1 MGRRLQESAVDADMG
16 LMEEARRHSDL
27 TSQEVRVLG
36 CLIEKESTTPDNY
49 PLTLNGLR
57 TACNQATSRD
67 PVVSYGDHDVERA
80 LASLRE
86 RGLTRNVH
94 STSNRAMKFR
104 HVLAETLGLEPAELA
119 VLSVLMLRGPQT
131 LGELKNRAD
140 RQHHFGSTDEVAAVL
155 SVLAERSVALV
166 RRLDRRPGQ
175 KDARWVHLMSHDVSH
190 DAAAPPESPSGRA
203 AVDGSGAA
211 DVASSADPYGEATAE
226 FYDLLATGHWEA
238 FGLQLLD
245 LLAGVDPS
253 VGPIV
258 DVGAGT
264 GVGLP
269 YLQVAVPAAR
279 IHAIEPSRAMRTALH
294 TRLMLDP
301 DLRRVTTV
309 EPRSL
314 RGATLPE
321 SACAL
326 VASAAL
332 GHLGDDERAKLW
344 SYIAERMPPGA
355 PAVIE
360 VLPPDRPLSVPPT
373 RYRRLSVGEYAY
385 EGWQQ
390 GEPADERHMDWTMTY
405 RVLHDEELVA
415 GYTVRC
421 AWRCFSVA
429 DIRAEIEPFGLTL
442 TEHEDCVVI
451 SSPASRPAAWSG
463 GPAA

>member
-1 MGRRLQESAVDADMG
+1 MGHMD
-16 LMEEARRHSDL
+16 EARRQGDL

-67 PVVSYGDHDVERA
+67 PVVSYGDHDVEQA
-80 LASLRE
+80 LGSLRA

-104 HVLAETLGLEPAELA
+104 HVLAEVLALEPGELA

-131 LGELKNRAD
+131 LGELKSRAD
-140 RQHHFGSTDEVAAVL
+140 RQHHFSSTDEVAMVL
-155 SVLAERSVALV
+155 AALAERPEALV
-166 RRLDRRPGQ
+166 RQLDRRTGQ
-175 KDARWVHLMSHDVSH
+175 KDARWVHLLSRDVSH
-190 DAAAPPESPSGRA
+190 DESPDSSHDATAAAPA
-203 AVDGSGAA
+203 GAA
-211 DVASSADPYGEATAE
+211 DVATSADPYGEATAE

-245 LLAGVDPS
+245 LLADVDPA

-258 DVGAGT
+258 DIGAGT

-269 YLQVAVPAAR
+269 YLQAAVTAAR

-301 DLRRVTTV
+301 DLRRITTV
-309 EPRSL
+309 EPRTL
-314 RGATLPE
+314 RDATLPAR
-321 SACAL
+321 SCAL

-332 GHLGDDERAKLW
+332 GHLGEDERARLW
-344 SYIAERMPPGA
+344 RYIAEQMPPGA

-373 RYRRLSVGEYAY
+373 LYRRLSVGEYVY

-390 GEPADERHMDWTMTY
+390 GEPAGERDMDWTMTY
-405 RVLHDEELVA
+405 RVLHDDEPVA

-429 DIRAEIEPFGLTL
+429 DIRAEIEPFGLAL
-442 TEHEDCVVI
+442 VEHEDCVVI
-451 SSPASRPAAWSG
+451 SSPASRPAAGSG

>member
-1 MGRRLQESAVDADMG
+1 MD
-16 LMEEARRHSDL
+16 EARHYGDL

-67 PVVSYGDHDVERA
+67 PVVSYEDHDVEQA
-80 LASLRE
+80 LGSLRA

-104 HVLAETLGLEPAELA
+104 HVLAEVLALEPGELA

-131 LGELKNRAD
+131 LGELKSRAE
-140 RQHHFGSTDEVAAVL
+140 RQHRFSSTDEVAAVL
-155 SVLAERSVALV
+155 SALTERPNALARQ
-166 RRLDRRPGQ
+166 LDRRPGQ
-175 KDARWVHLMSHDVSH
+175 KDARWVHLLSPDVSH
-190 DAAAPPESPSGRA
+190 DESHDAPATVRT
-203 AVDGSGAA
+203 GAA
-211 DVASSADPYGEATAE
+211 DVATSADPYGEATAE

-245 LLAGVDPS
+245 LLADVDPA

-258 DVGAGT
+258 DIGAGT

-269 YLQVAVPAAR
+269 YLQAAVPAAR

-301 DLRRVTTV
+301 DLRRITTV

-314 RGATLPE
+314 RDATLPAR
-321 SACAL
+321 ACAL

-332 GHLGDDERAKLW
+332 GHLGADERTRLW
-344 SYIAERMPPGA
+344 RYVSEQMPAGA

-373 RYRRLSVGEYAY
+373 LYRRLSVGEYVY

-390 GEPADERHMDWTMTY
+390 GEPAGERNMDWTMTY
-405 RVLHDEELVA
+405 RVLDGDELVA

-429 DIRAEIEPFGLTL
+429 DIRAEIEPFGLAL
-442 TEHEDCVVI
+442 AEYEDCVVI
-451 SSPASRPAAWSG
+451 SSPASRPAAGSG